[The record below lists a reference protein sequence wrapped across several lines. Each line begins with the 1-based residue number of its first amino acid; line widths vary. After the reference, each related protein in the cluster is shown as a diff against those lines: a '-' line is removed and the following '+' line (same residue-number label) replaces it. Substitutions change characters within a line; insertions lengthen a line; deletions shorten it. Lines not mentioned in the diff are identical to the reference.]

1 MIGSP
6 PFADNLSRI
15 HLNELDDSELVSQ
28 LQEEQY
34 HRGDAYGFTVEKV
47 EDTLVSAYLLL
58 TRPEV
63 RQVFNEE
70 TQRVEEQEIQTIEK
84 IPFRIDFKYGLLEI
98 FADQDSISNV
108 TNKIGQLTNWETSI
122 ENATFNPR
130 DVLEDVQNKYKT
142 ELTSVKI
149 SNYTVSDAVVG
160 DLSADINDQEIGRN
174 LIEEYT
180 GDVSYVGVRV
190 ETRGGTVTIGI
201 YDSGSVLVYN
211 EIDTIIEVLDTIKQ
225 SAVGGEMYA

>member
-6 PFADNLSRI
+6 PIADNISRI
-15 HLNELDDSELVSQ
+15 HLNELEDSELVRQ

-34 HRGDAYGFTVEKV
+34 HRGDAYGFAVKKV

-63 RQVFNEE
+63 RQVFNEDS
-70 TQRVEEQEIQTIEK
+70 QRLEEQEIQTIEK
-84 IPFRIDFKYGLLEI
+84 IPFRIDLKYGLLEI
-98 FADQDSISNV
+98 FADQDSISDV

-122 ENATFNPR
+122 ENARFSPH
-130 DVLEDVQNKYKT
+130 DVLEDLQNEYKT

-149 SNYTVSDAVVG
+149 SNYSVSEAVVG
-160 DLSADINDQEIGRN
+160 DLSADVNDQNVGRD

-180 GDVSYVGVRV
+180 GNVSYVGVRI

-211 EIDTIIEVLDTIKQ
+211 EVDNIIEVLDSIKK
-225 SAVGGEMYA
+225 SAVGEMYA

>member
-15 HLNELDDSELVSQ
+15 HLNELEDDELISQ
-28 LQEEQY
+28 LQNQQY
-34 HRGDAYGFTVEKV
+34 QRGDAYGFTVE
-47 EDTLVSAYLLL
+47 EQEETLVSAYLLL

-70 TQRVEEQEIQTIEK
+70 TQTVENREIQTVEK

-98 FADQDSISNV
+98 FADQDSVSNV

-122 ENATFNPR
+122 ENAKFRPI
-130 DVLEDVQNKYKT
+130 DVLEDIQSEYKT

-149 SNYTVSDAVVG
+149 SNYSVSESVVG
-160 DLSADINDQEIGRN
+160 DLSADVGDQEAGLD
-174 LIEEYT
+174 LIDQYT
-180 GDVSYVGVRV
+180 ENISYIGVRV
-190 ETRGGTVTIGI
+190 ETRSGEVTLGI
-201 YDSGSVLVYN
+201 YSSGSVLVYN
-211 EIDTIIEVLDTIKQ
+211 ELDNIVEVLDTIKK
-225 SAVGGEMYA
+225 SAVGELHA